1 MDLSKAFD
9 TIDHHILIQKLN
21 YYGIRGNALSWFIN
35 YLTDRKQY
43 VVVNGVK
50 STTQCNTCGVPQ
62 GSVLGPLLFLIY
74 INDIAYSS
82 NIVNFSLFA
91 DDTCA
96 TLSDKNMNT
105 LISSFNKEIEKISNW
120 FKSNKLSLN
129 LTKTNYVIF
138 RTRNRR
144 VPTTTQ
150 EIQIDGL
157 IISRLQNV
165 KFLGIMINE
174 FLNWNIHI
182 TDICKRLAKN
192 IGLLFKLKYLLPK
205 NVLFMIYNSLV
216 LPYLNY
222 CNNIW
227 GNTYKSHLS
236 KMYILQKKAVRII
249 TKSHVQSP
257 SAPLFKELQILSIY
271 DLITL
276 NTLIFMYSINAN
288 ILPDKFSN
296 MFVSNSNIHNYFT
309 RQRHH
314 YHQPNLRST
323 SGLNSLIY
331 NGVKKW
337 NNLPYCIKSSSTLTR
352 FRKLCKNLLLKSH
365 DEC

>member
-1 MDLSKAFD
+1 
-9 TIDHHILIQKLN
+9 
-21 YYGIRGNALSWFIN
+21 
-35 YLTDRKQY
+35 
-43 VVVNGVK
+43 
-50 STTQCNTCGVPQ
+50 
-62 GSVLGPLLFLIY
+62 
-74 INDIAYSS
+74 
-82 NIVNFSLFA
+82 
-91 DDTCA
+91 
-96 TLSDKNMNT
+96 
-105 LISSFNKEIEKISNW
+105 
-120 FKSNKLSLN
+120 
-129 LTKTNYVIF
+129 
-138 RTRNRR
+138 
-144 VPTTTQ
+144 
-150 EIQIDGL
+150 
-157 IISRLQNV
+157 
-165 KFLGIMINE
+165 MINE

-249 TKSHVQSP
+249 TNSHVQSP